1 MHNITFER
9 DAPKRRAPQLYVRL
23 QMPRAHF
30 ISTEGPYLE
39 AQIEIDGQ
47 RYYVMDEFSVD
58 ERSIPAQGAEINFEF
73 SPLLDDNDSWE
84 SIFSG
89 NPDNKIGLE
98 QMSGWKYR
106 AYGKIVSIKPV
117 VVDCGLLKIEEVIN
131 SNDPNVIGESVAF
144 TISRLGG
151 YVYAI

>member
-1 MHNITFER
+1 
-9 DAPKRRAPQLYVRL
+9 
-23 QMPRAHF
+23 MPRAHF

-39 AQIEIDGQ
+39 AQIEVDGQ
-47 RYYVMDEFSVD
+47 RYCVMDEFSVD
-58 ERSIPAQGAEINFEF
+58 ERSVPAQGIEIEFEF
-73 SPLLDDNDSWE
+73 SPFLDDDDSWE

-106 AYGKIVSIKPV
+106 AYGKIVSINPV
-117 VVDCGLLKIEEVIN
+117 VVDCGLLKAEGIIH
-131 SNDPNVIGESVAF
+131 SNDPKVIGESVAF
-144 TISRLGG
+144 TISRLGV